1 MDDSIRPPSTAVE
14 DIEVAKGSGVKAVTV
29 GLLVSVGGGILVGA
43 LLWIIYVIVILVQET
58 PKNEVI
64 EALSNPWMIAAATL
78 IGCLLS
84 VLGGYLCARIARHS
98 EYKFGLIL
106 SGIAV
111 ISGIFFGLE
120 YSILWNV
127 VWALTTWG
135 SIMLGTQLGVSRNR
149 TDLKGNFMSR
159 SPWEHRPA
167 LLAPLT
173 PEEEQEVL
181 AKALK
186 YKPRLIIS

>member
-1 MDDSIRPPSTAVE
+1 MDDSIRPPSTTVE
-14 DIEVAKGSGVKAVTV
+14 DIDVANGSGIKAVTV
-29 GLLVSVGGGILVGA
+29 GLLVSVGCSILVGT
-43 LLWIIYVIVILVQET
+43 LLGIVYGIVILVQET

-64 EALSNPWMIAAATL
+64 EALSNPWMIAATTL

-111 ISGIFFGLE
+111 ISGVFFGLE
-120 YSILWNV
+120 YSIFWNV

-135 SIMLGTQLGVSRNR
+135 SIMLGIHLGVSRNR
-149 TDLKGNFMSR
+149 TDLKCLSGR
-159 SPWEHRPA
+159 
-167 LLAPLT
+167 
-173 PEEEQEVL
+173 
-181 AKALK
+181 
-186 YKPRLIIS
+186 KPNNISIRRN